1 MKHRVR
7 FGSLIFTILIVVTLL
22 CAYAFQDEFKAG
34 DYTLTGDLSSIATS
48 LNLTSRAQLIL
59 RATHPSLQEKENFNQ
74 NCNSHSQEIY
84 VLGCYREDQD
94 RLYVYNVDSSEIPG
108 VREVTTAHEMLHAAY
123 HRLLF
128 WEKNDLNDQLQSAY
142 QQLPADSDLRV
153 SMQNY
158 RPDEFYDELHSR
170 LGTEVKNLPAP
181 LERYYQRYFMDR
193 QAIVKFNDQYHN
205 VFTELKR
212 ETDRLKTS
220 IETKKQAI
228 ETQTKQYQEQKQQ
241 LNTVISDFNS
251 RAARGD
257 LSNQSDFNT
266 KRQAIVS
273 RIDKL
278 NLEYDQLKKGIEE
291 LNSEIAK
298 YNQSIYHNNEL
309 IDQINSNSIP
319 KVGKG
324 LSNS

>member
-34 DYTLTGDLSSIATS
+34 DYALTGDLSSIATS

-94 RLYVYNVDSSEIPG
+94 RLYIYNVDSSEIPG

-193 QAIVKFNDQYHN
+193 QAIVKFNEQYHN

-241 LNTVISDFNS
+241 LNEVISDFNS

-278 NLEYDQLKKGIEE
+278 NLEYDQLKKSIEE

-319 KVGKG
+319 KVDKS
-324 LSNS
+324 L

>member
-1 MKHRVR
+1 MKHRAR
-7 FGSLIFTILIVVTLL
+7 FGSFLVSLMIISVLL

-34 DYTLTGDLSSIATS
+34 DYALTGDLSSIVSS
-48 LNLTSRAQLIL
+48 LNLTSRAKLIL
-59 RATHPSLQEKENFNQ
+59 RATHPELQEKASFNQ
-74 NCNSHSQEIY
+74 SCNSHSQEIY

-94 RLYVYNVDSSEIPG
+94 RLYVYNVNSSELPG

-128 WEKNDLNDQLQSAY
+128 WEKNDLNTQLQSVY
-142 QQLPADSDLRV
+142 DQLPTDSDLRV

-158 RPDEFYDELHSR
+158 RSDEFHDELHSR
-170 LGTEVKNLPAP
+170 LGTEVKNLPAT
-181 LERYYQRYFMDR
+181 LERYYQRYFIDR
-193 QAIVKFNDQYHN
+193 QAIVKFNEQYHN
-205 VFTELKR
+205 VFTELQR
-212 ETDRLKTS
+212 QTDRLKES
-220 IETKKQAI
+220 IEAKKQSI
-228 ETQTKQYQEQKQQ
+228 ENKTKEYQTQKQQ
-241 LNTVISDFNS
+241 LNEVISDFNS

-257 LSNQSDFNT
+257 FSSQSDFNT
-266 KRQAIVS
+266 KRQSIVS
-273 RIDKL
+273 RIDAL
-278 NLEYDQLKKGIEE
+278 NREYDQLKQAIEE

-319 KVGKG
+319 KVDKG

>member
-1 MKHRVR
+1 MKHRAR
-7 FGSLIFTILIVVTLL
+7 FGSLTLIIFIVATLL

-34 DYTLTGDLSSIATS
+34 DYALTGDLSTIASS

-59 RATHPSLQEKENFNQ
+59 RATHPELQEKASFNQ

-94 RLYVYNVDSSEIPG
+94 RLYVYNVNSTELPG

-128 WEKNDLNDQLQSAY
+128 WEKLDLKDQLQSVY
-142 QQLPADSDLRV
+142 DHLPADSDLRT

-158 RPDEFYDELHSR
+158 HPDEFYDELHSR
-170 LGTEVKNLPAP
+170 LGTEVKNLPAT
-181 LERYYQRYFMDR
+181 LERYYQRYFTDR
-193 QAIVKFNDQYHN
+193 QLIVKFNEQYHN
-205 VFTELKR
+205 VFTELQR
-212 ETDRLKTS
+212 QTDRLKES
-220 IETKKQAI
+220 IEAKKQSI
-228 ETQTKQYQEQKQQ
+228 ENKTKEYQTQKQQ
-241 LNTVISDFNS
+241 LNEVISDFNS

-257 LSNQSDFNT
+257 FISQSDFNT
-266 KRQAIVS
+266 KRQSIVS
-273 RIDKL
+273 RIDTL
-278 NLEYDQLKKGIEE
+278 NREYDQLKQSIEE

-319 KVGKG
+319 KVDKG

>member
-1 MKHRVR
+1 MKHRAR
-7 FGSLIFTILIVVTLL
+7 FGSFLVSLMIISVLL

-34 DYTLTGDLSSIATS
+34 DYALTGDLSTITNS
-48 LNLTSRAQLIL
+48 LKLTDRANLIL
-59 RATHPSLQEKENFNQ
+59 RAAHPALQEKEDFNR

-94 RLYVYNVDSSEIPG
+94 RLYVYNVNSSEIPG

-128 WEKNDLNDQLQSAY
+128 WEKLDLKDQLQSVY
-142 QQLPADSDLRV
+142 DHLPAGSDLRT

-158 RPDEFYDELHSR
+158 HPDEFYDELHSR
-170 LGTEVKNLPAP
+170 IGTEVKDLPAP
-181 LERYYQRYFMDR
+181 LERYYQRYFTDR
-193 QAIVKFNDQYHN
+193 QLIVKFNEQYHN
-205 VFTELKR
+205 VFTELQR
-212 ETDRLKTS
+212 QTDRLKES
-220 IETKKQAI
+220 IEAKKQSI
-228 ETQTKQYQEQKQQ
+228 ENKTKEYQTQKQQ
-241 LNTVISDFNS
+241 LNEVISDFNS

-257 LSNQSDFNT
+257 FSSQSDFNT
-266 KRQAIVS
+266 KRQFIVS
-273 RIDKL
+273 RIDTL
-278 NLEYDQLKKGIEE
+278 NREYDQLKQTIEE

-319 KVGKG
+319 KVDKG
-324 LSNS
+324 FV

>member
-241 LNTVISDFNS
+241 LNTVMSDFNA

-319 KVGKG
+319 KVDKS
-324 LSNS
+324 L

>member
-34 DYTLTGDLSSIATS
+34 DYALTGDLSSIATS

-94 RLYVYNVDSSEIPG
+94 RLYIYNVDSSEISG

-278 NLEYDQLKKGIEE
+278 SLEYDQLKKGIEE

-319 KVGKG
+319 KVDKS
-324 LSNS
+324 L

>member
-7 FGSLIFTILIVVTLL
+7 FGSLIFTILIVATLL

-34 DYTLTGDLSSIATS
+34 DYALTGDLSSIVSS

-59 RATHPSLQEKENFNQ
+59 RATHPSLQEKESFNQ

-94 RLYVYNVDSSEIPG
+94 RLYIYNVDSSEIPG

-158 RPDEFYDELHSR
+158 RPDEFHDELHSR

-193 QAIVKFNDQYHN
+193 QAIVKFNEQYHN

-212 ETDRLKTS
+212 ETDRLKIS

-228 ETQTKQYQEQKQQ
+228 EAQTKQYQEQKQQ
-241 LNTVISDFNS
+241 LNEVISDFNS

-257 LSNQSDFNT
+257 FGSQSAFNT

-273 RIDKL
+273 RIDEL

-319 KVGKG
+319 KVDKS
-324 LSNS
+324 L

>member
-319 KVGKG
+319 KVDKS
-324 LSNS
+324 L

>member
-1 MKHRVR
+1 MKHRAR
-7 FGSLIFTILIVVTLL
+7 FGSFLVSLMIISVLL

-34 DYTLTGDLSSIATS
+34 DYALTGDLSTITNS
-48 LNLTSRAQLIL
+48 LKLTDRANLIL
-59 RATHPSLQEKENFNQ
+59 RAAHPALQEKEDFNR

-94 RLYVYNVDSSEIPG
+94 RLYVYNVNSSEIPG

-128 WEKNDLNDQLQSAY
+128 WEKLDLKDQLQSVY
-142 QQLPADSDLRV
+142 DHLPADSDLRT

-158 RPDEFYDELHSR
+158 HPDEFYDELHSR
-170 LGTEVKNLPAP
+170 IGTEVKDLPAP
-181 LERYYQRYFMDR
+181 LERYYQRYFTDR
-193 QAIVKFNDQYHN
+193 QLIVKFNEQYHN
-205 VFTELKR
+205 VFTELQR
-212 ETDRLKTS
+212 QTDRLKES
-220 IETKKQAI
+220 IEAKKQSI
-228 ETQTKQYQEQKQQ
+228 ENKTKEYQTQKQQ
-241 LNTVISDFNS
+241 LNEVISDFNS

-257 LSNQSDFNT
+257 FSSQSDFNT
-266 KRQAIVS
+266 KRQFIVS
-273 RIDKL
+273 RIDTL
-278 NLEYDQLKKGIEE
+278 NREYDQLKQTIEE

-319 KVGKG
+319 KVDKG
-324 LSNS
+324 FV

>member
-1 MKHRVR
+1 M
-7 FGSLIFTILIVVTLL
+7 VTLL

-319 KVGKG
+319 KVDKS
-324 LSNS
+324 L

>member
-1 MKHRVR
+1 MKHRAR
-7 FGSLIFTILIVVTLL
+7 FGSLTLIIFIVATLL

-34 DYTLTGDLSSIATS
+34 DYALTGDLSSIASS
-48 LNLTSRAQLIL
+48 LNLTSRAKLIL
-59 RATHPSLQEKENFNQ
+59 RATHPELQEKASFNQ

-94 RLYVYNVDSSEIPG
+94 RLYVYNVNSSEIPG

-128 WEKNDLNDQLQSAY
+128 WEKLDLKDQLQSVY
-142 QQLPADSDLRV
+142 DHLPADSDLRT

-158 RPDEFYDELHSR
+158 HPDEFYDELHSR
-170 LGTEVKNLPAP
+170 IGTEVKDLPAP
-181 LERYYQRYFMDR
+181 LERYYQRYFTDR
-193 QAIVKFNDQYHN
+193 QLIVKFNEQYHN
-205 VFTELKR
+205 VFTELQR
-212 ETDRLKTS
+212 QTDRLKES
-220 IETKKQAI
+220 IEAKKQSI
-228 ETQTKQYQEQKQQ
+228 ENKTKEYQTQKQQ
-241 LNTVISDFNS
+241 LNEVISDFNS

-257 LSNQSDFNT
+257 FSSQSDFNT
-266 KRQAIVS
+266 KRQFIVS
-273 RIDKL
+273 RIDTL
-278 NLEYDQLKKGIEE
+278 NREYDQLKQTIEE

-319 KVGKG
+319 KVDKG

>member
-1 MKHRVR
+1 MKHRAR
-7 FGSLIFTILIVVTLL
+7 FGSLFFALIIVATIL

-34 DYTLTGDLSSIATS
+34 DYALTGDLSSIVSS
-48 LNLTSRAQLIL
+48 LNLTSRAKLIL
-59 RATHPSLQEKENFNQ
+59 RATHPELQEKASFNQ

-94 RLYVYNVDSSEIPG
+94 RLYIYNVNSSELPG

-128 WEKNDLNDQLQSAY
+128 WEKNDLKGQLQSVY
-142 QQLPADSDLRV
+142 DQLPADSDLRT

-170 LGTEVKNLPAP
+170 LGTEIKNLPAP
-181 LERYYQRYFMDR
+181 LERYYQRYFIDR
-193 QAIVKFNDQYHN
+193 QAIVRFNEQYHN

-212 ETDRLKTS
+212 ETDRLKES
-220 IETKKQAI
+220 IETKKQSI
-228 ETQTKQYQEQKQQ
+228 ENKTKEYQTQKQQ
-241 LNTVISDFNS
+241 LNEVISDFNS
-251 RAARGD
+251 RAARGNFT
-257 LSNQSDFNT
+257 NQSDFNT
-266 KRQAIVS
+266 KRQSIVS
-273 RIDKL
+273 RIDAL
-278 NLEYDQLKKGIEE
+278 NREYDQLKQDIEE

-319 KVGKG
+319 KVDKG
-324 LSNS
+324 FV

>member
-94 RLYVYNVDSSEIPG
+94 RLYIYNVDSSEIPG

-319 KVGKG
+319 KVDKS
-324 LSNS
+324 L

>member
-1 MKHRVR
+1 MKHRAR
-7 FGSLIFTILIVVTLL
+7 FGSFLVSLMIISVLL

-34 DYTLTGDLSSIATS
+34 DYALTGDLSSIASS
-48 LNLTSRAQLIL
+48 LNLTSRAKLIL
-59 RATHPSLQEKENFNQ
+59 RATHPELQEKASFNQ
-74 NCNSHSQEIY
+74 SCNSHSQEIY

-94 RLYVYNVDSSEIPG
+94 RLYVYNVNSSELPG

-128 WEKNDLNDQLQSAY
+128 WEKLDLKDQLQSVY
-142 QQLPADSDLRV
+142 DHLPAGSDLRT

-158 RPDEFYDELHSR
+158 HPDEFYDELHSR
-170 LGTEVKNLPAP
+170 IGTEVKDLPAP
-181 LERYYQRYFMDR
+181 LERYYQRYFTDR
-193 QAIVKFNDQYHN
+193 QLIVKFNEQYHN
-205 VFTELKR
+205 VFTELQR
-212 ETDRLKTS
+212 QTDRLKES
-220 IETKKQAI
+220 IEAKKQSI
-228 ETQTKQYQEQKQQ
+228 ENKTKEYQTQKQQ
-241 LNTVISDFNS
+241 LNEVISDFNS

-257 LSNQSDFNT
+257 FNSQSDFST
-266 KRQAIVS
+266 KRQTIVS
-273 RIDKL
+273 RIDAL
-278 NLEYDQLKKGIEE
+278 NREYDQLKQAIEE

-319 KVGKG
+319 KVDKG

>member
-1 MKHRVR
+1 MKHRAK
-7 FGSLIFTILIVVTLL
+7 FGSFLISLMIISVFL
-22 CAYAFQDEFKAG
+22 CAYIFQDEFKAR
-34 DYTLTGDLSSIATS
+34 DFALTGDLSTITNS
-48 LNLTSRAQLIL
+48 LKLTDRANLIL
-59 RATHPSLQEKENFNQ
+59 RAAHPALQEKEDFNR
-74 NCNSHSQEIY
+74 NCNSHSQEVY

-94 RLYVYNVDSSEIPG
+94 RLYIYNVNSSELPG

-128 WEKNDLNDQLQSAY
+128 WEKLDLKDQLQSVY
-142 QQLPADSDLRV
+142 DHLPADSDLRT

-158 RPDEFYDELHSR
+158 HPDEFYDELHSR
-170 LGTEVKNLPAP
+170 IGTEVKDLPAP
-181 LERYYQRYFMDR
+181 LERYYQRYFVDR
-193 QAIVKFNDQYHN
+193 QAIVKFNEQYHN
-205 VFTELKR
+205 VFTEFKR

-241 LNTVISDFNS
+241 LNEVISDFNS

-257 LSNQSDFNT
+257 FSSQADFNT

-278 NLEYDQLKKGIEE
+278 NLEYDQLKKSIEE
-291 LNSEIAK
+291 LNSEITK

-319 KVGKG
+319 KVDKG
-324 LSNS
+324 LSSS

>member
-1 MKHRVR
+1 MKHRAR
-7 FGSLIFTILIVVTLL
+7 FGSFLVSLMIISVLL

-34 DYTLTGDLSSIATS
+34 DYALTGDLSSIVSS
-48 LNLTSRAQLIL
+48 LNLTSRAKLIL
-59 RATHPSLQEKENFNQ
+59 RATHPELQEKASFNQ
-74 NCNSHSQEIY
+74 SCNSHSQEIY

-94 RLYVYNVDSSEIPG
+94 RLYVYNVNSSELPG

-128 WEKNDLNDQLQSAY
+128 WEKNDLNAQLQSVY
-142 QQLPADSDLRV
+142 DQLPTDSDLRV

-158 RPDEFYDELHSR
+158 RSDEFHDELHSR
-170 LGTEVKNLPAP
+170 LGTEVKDLPAP
-181 LERYYQRYFMDR
+181 LERYYQRYFTDR
-193 QAIVKFNDQYHN
+193 QLIVKFNEQYHN
-205 VFTELKR
+205 VFAELQR
-212 ETDRLKTS
+212 QTDRLKES
-220 IETKKQAI
+220 IEAKKQSI
-228 ETQTKQYQEQKQQ
+228 ENKTKEYQTQKQQ
-241 LNTVISDFNS
+241 LNEVISDFNS

-257 LSNQSDFNT
+257 FGSQSDFNT
-266 KRQAIVS
+266 KRQSIVS
-273 RIDKL
+273 RIDTL
-278 NLEYDQLKKGIEE
+278 NREYDQLKQAIEE

-319 KVGKG
+319 KVDKG

>member
-1 MKHRVR
+1 MKHRAR
-7 FGSLIFTILIVVTLL
+7 FGSLLFIIFIVATLL

-34 DYTLTGDLSSIATS
+34 DYALTGDLSSIASS
-48 LNLTSRAQLIL
+48 LDLTSRAKLIL
-59 RATHPSLQEKENFNQ
+59 RATHPELQEKASFNQ

-94 RLYVYNVDSSEIPG
+94 RLYVYNVNSSEIPG

-128 WEKNDLNDQLQSAY
+128 WEKLDLKDQLQSVY
-142 QQLPADSDLRV
+142 DHLPADSDLRT

-158 RPDEFYDELHSR
+158 HPDEFHDELHSR

-181 LERYYQRYFMDR
+181 LERYYQRYFIDR
-193 QAIVKFNDQYHN
+193 QAIVKFNEQYHN
-205 VFTELKR
+205 VFTELQR
-212 ETDRLKTS
+212 QTDRLKES
-220 IETKKQAI
+220 IEAKKQSI
-228 ETQTKQYQEQKQQ
+228 ENKTKEYQTQKQQ
-241 LNTVISDFNS
+241 LNEVISDFNS

-257 LSNQSDFNT
+257 FNSQSDFNT
-266 KRQAIVS
+266 KRQTIVS
-273 RIDKL
+273 RIDAL
-278 NLEYDQLKKGIEE
+278 NREYDQLKQAIEE

-319 KVGKG
+319 KVDKG
-324 LSNS
+324 FVQ

>member
-7 FGSLIFTILIVVTLL
+7 FGSLIFTILIVATLL

-34 DYTLTGDLSSIATS
+34 DYALTGDLSSIVSS

-59 RATHPSLQEKENFNQ
+59 RATHPSLQEKESFNQ

-94 RLYVYNVDSSEIPG
+94 RLYIYNVDSSEIPG

-193 QAIVKFNDQYHN
+193 QAIVKFNEQYHN

-319 KVGKG
+319 KVDKS
-324 LSNS
+324 L

>member
-1 MKHRVR
+1 MKHRAR
-7 FGSLIFTILIVVTLL
+7 FGSLTLIIFIVATLL

-34 DYTLTGDLSSIATS
+34 DYAMTGDLSSIASS

-59 RATHPSLQEKENFNQ
+59 RATHPELQEKASFNQ

-94 RLYVYNVDSSEIPG
+94 RLYVYNVKSSELPG

-128 WEKNDLNDQLQSAY
+128 WEKLDLKDQLQSVY
-142 QQLPADSDLRV
+142 DHLPADSDLRT

-158 RPDEFYDELHSR
+158 HPDEFYDELHSR
-170 LGTEVKNLPAP
+170 IGTEVKDLPAP
-181 LERYYQRYFMDR
+181 LERYYQRYFTDR
-193 QAIVKFNDQYHN
+193 QLIVKFNEQYHN
-205 VFTELKR
+205 VFTELQR
-212 ETDRLKTS
+212 QTDRLKES
-220 IETKKQAI
+220 IEAKKQSI
-228 ETQTKQYQEQKQQ
+228 ENKTKEYQTQKQQ
-241 LNTVISDFNS
+241 LNEVISDFNS

-257 LSNQSDFNT
+257 FNSQSDFNT
-266 KRQAIVS
+266 KRQSIVS
-273 RIDKL
+273 RIDAL
-278 NLEYDQLKKGIEE
+278 NREYDQLKQAIEE

-319 KVGKG
+319 KVDKG

>member
-1 MKHRVR
+1 MKHRAR
-7 FGSLIFTILIVVTLL
+7 FGSFLVSLIIISVLL

-34 DYTLTGDLSSIATS
+34 DYALTGDLSSIASS
-48 LNLTSRAQLIL
+48 LNLTSRAKLIL
-59 RATHPSLQEKENFNQ
+59 RATHPELQEKASFNQ

-94 RLYVYNVDSSEIPG
+94 RLYVYNVNSSELPG

-128 WEKNDLNDQLQSAY
+128 WEKLDLKDQLQSVY
-142 QQLPADSDLRV
+142 DHLPAGSDLRT

-158 RPDEFYDELHSR
+158 HPDEFYDELHSR
-170 LGTEVKNLPAP
+170 IGTEVKDLPAP
-181 LERYYQRYFMDR
+181 LERYYKRYFTDR
-193 QAIVKFNDQYHN
+193 QLIVKFNEQYHN
-205 VFTELKR
+205 VFTELQR
-212 ETDRLKTS
+212 QTDRLKES
-220 IETKKQAI
+220 IEAKKQSI
-228 ETQTKQYQEQKQQ
+228 ENKTKEYQTQKQQ
-241 LNTVISDFNS
+241 LNEVISDFNS

-257 LSNQSDFNT
+257 FSSQSDFNT
-266 KRQAIVS
+266 KRQSIVS
-273 RIDKL
+273 RIDAL
-278 NLEYDQLKKGIEE
+278 NREYDQLKQAIEE

-319 KVGKG
+319 KVDKG

>member
-170 LGTEVKNLPAP
+170 LGTEVKNLPAT

-193 QAIVKFNDQYHN
+193 QAIVKFNEQYHN

-278 NLEYDQLKKGIEE
+278 NLEYDQLKKSIEE

-319 KVGKG
+319 KVDKG

>member
-1 MKHRVR
+1 MKHRAR
-7 FGSLIFTILIVVTLL
+7 FGSLIFTIFIVVTLL

-34 DYTLTGDLSSIATS
+34 DYALTGDLSSIATS

-59 RATHPSLQEKENFNQ
+59 RATHPSLQEKESFNQ

-94 RLYVYNVDSSEIPG
+94 RLYIYNVDSSEIPG

-158 RPDEFYDELHSR
+158 QPDEFYDELHSR

-181 LERYYQRYFMDR
+181 LERYYQRYFIDR
-193 QAIVKFNDQYHN
+193 QAIVKFNEQYHN

-298 YNQSIYHNNEL
+298 YNQSIYHNNEI

-319 KVGKG
+319 KVDKS
-324 LSNS
+324 L

>member
-1 MKHRVR
+1 MKHRAR
-7 FGSLIFTILIVVTLL
+7 FGSLIFTIFIVATLL

-34 DYTLTGDLSSIATS
+34 DYALTGDLSSIVSS

-59 RATHPSLQEKENFNQ
+59 RATHPSLQEKESFNQ
-74 NCNSHSQEIY
+74 KCNSHSREIY

-94 RLYVYNVDSSEIPG
+94 RLYIYNVDSSEIPG

-128 WEKNDLNDQLQSAY
+128 WEKNDLNNQLQSVY
-142 QQLPADSDLRV
+142 HQLPANSDLRV

-181 LERYYQRYFMDR
+181 LERYYQRYFVDR
-193 QAIVKFNDQYHN
+193 QAIVKFNEQYHN

-228 ETQTKQYQEQKQQ
+228 EAQTKQYQEQKQQ

-257 LSNQSDFNT
+257 FSSQTDFDT

-278 NLEYDQLKKGIEE
+278 NLEYDQLKKNIEE

-319 KVGKG
+319 KVDKG

>member
-1 MKHRVR
+1 MKHRAK
-7 FGSLIFTILIVVTLL
+7 FGSFLISLMIISVFL
-22 CAYAFQDEFKAG
+22 CAYIFQDEFKAR
-34 DYTLTGDLSSIATS
+34 DFALTGDLSTITNS
-48 LNLTSRAQLIL
+48 LKLTDRANLIL
-59 RATHPSLQEKENFNQ
+59 RAAHPALQEKEDFNR
-74 NCNSHSQEIY
+74 NCNSHSQEVY

-94 RLYVYNVDSSEIPG
+94 RLYIYNVNSSELPG

-128 WEKNDLNDQLQSAY
+128 WEKLDLKDQLQSVY
-142 QQLPADSDLRV
+142 DHLPADSDLRT

-158 RPDEFYDELHSR
+158 HPDEFYDELHSR
-170 LGTEVKNLPAP
+170 IGTEVKDLPAP
-181 LERYYQRYFMDR
+181 LERYYQRYFVDR

-205 VFTELKR
+205 VFTEFKR

-241 LNTVISDFNS
+241 LNEVISDFNS

-257 LSNQSDFNT
+257 FSSQADFNT
-266 KRQAIVS
+266 KRQSIVS

-278 NLEYDQLKKGIEE
+278 NLEYDQLKKSIEE
-291 LNSEIAK
+291 LNSEITK

-319 KVGKG
+319 KVDKG
-324 LSNS
+324 LSSS

>member
-1 MKHRVR
+1 MKHRAK
-7 FGSLIFTILIVVTLL
+7 FGSFLISLMIIFVFL
-22 CAYAFQDEFKAG
+22 CAYIFQDEFKAR
-34 DYTLTGDLSSIATS
+34 DFVLTGDLSTITS
-48 LNLTSRAQLIL
+48 SLKLTDRANLIL
-59 RATHPSLQEKENFNQ
+59 RAAHPALQEKENFNQ

-94 RLYVYNVDSSEIPG
+94 RLYIYNVDSSEIPG

-170 LGTEVKNLPAP
+170 LGTEVKNLPAT

-193 QAIVKFNDQYHN
+193 QAIVKFNEQYHN

-241 LNTVISDFNS
+241 LNEVISDFNS

-278 NLEYDQLKKGIEE
+278 NLEYDQLKKSIEE

-319 KVGKG
+319 KVDKS
-324 LSNS
+324 L

>member
-7 FGSLIFTILIVVTLL
+7 FGSLIFTILIVVILL

-319 KVGKG
+319 KVDKS
-324 LSNS
+324 L

>member
-34 DYTLTGDLSSIATS
+34 DYALTGDLSSIATS

-94 RLYVYNVDSSEIPG
+94 RLYIYNVDSSEIPG

-319 KVGKG
+319 KVDKS
-324 LSNS
+324 L

>member
-193 QAIVKFNDQYHN
+193 QAIVKFNEQYHN

-241 LNTVISDFNS
+241 LNEVISDFNS

-319 KVGKG
+319 KVDKS
-324 LSNS
+324 L

>member
-319 KVGKG
+319 KVDKG

>member
-7 FGSLIFTILIVVTLL
+7 FDSLIFTILIVVTLL

-319 KVGKG
+319 KVDKS
-324 LSNS
+324 L